1 MTSEQQRA
9 FFQEHGYLLIPNLFS
24 RAEIA
29 AVLADEQRLQTQQLV
44 TAAGGRNQGGMV
56 VEDGNT
62 PRLQFSVHK
71 TSSLF
76 ALLCRHP
83 RLAGLTQAVMGMP
96 LYIYHSKLAF
106 KAPFTGS
113 VQYWHQDYS
122 YWQKYHAQPTMA
134 SCLVMLDEH
143 TEDNA
148 CMQVLAHSHQAGLV
162 AHELAPRESTG
173 DNQLRIPAAALPDYC
188 RRYPRVKLIGPPGT
202 VAVWH
207 SNTMHASSHNISE
220 NPRRA
225 LIVAFNAVGNSDAQ
239 VVKDSPFTAHST
251 EAVQLSADDC
261 LVTQPAERAPSL

>member
-1 MTSEQQRA
+1 MTTNNEQRA
-9 FFQEHGYLLIPNLFS
+9 FFQTRGYLLIPNLFS
-24 RAEIA
+24 QAEIE
-29 AVLADEQRLQTQQLV
+29 AVLAEEQRLNTQSLV
-44 TAAGGRNQGGMV
+44 SAAGGRNQGGMV
-56 VEDGNT
+56 VEDGAT
-62 PRLQFSVHK
+62 PRLQFGVHK
-71 TSSLF
+71 TDSLF

-148 CMQVLAHSHQAGLV
+148 CMQVLAGSHQAGLV
-162 AHELAPRESTG
+162 AHESSPRESTG
-173 DNQLRIPAAALPDYC
+173 DNQLRVPAAALPDYC
-188 RRYPRVKLIGPPGT
+188 RRYRRIKLIGAPGT
-202 VAVWH
+202 IAIWH

-225 LIVAFNAVGNSDAQ
+225 LIVAFNAVGNSDEK

-251 EAVQLSADDC
+251 EAVILSADDC
-261 LVTQPAERAPSL
+261 LLAQPAGQTAS

>member
-9 FFQEHGYLLIPNLFS
+9 FFQEQGYLLIPNLFS
-24 RAEIA
+24 REEIA
-29 AVLADEQRLQTQQLV
+29 TVLADEQRLQTQQLV

-71 TSSLF
+71 TDSLF
-76 ALLCRHP
+76 ALLCHHP

-143 TEDNA
+143 SEDNA

-162 AHELAPRESTG
+162 AHEFAPRESTG

-251 EAVQLSADDC
+251 EAVSLSADDC
-261 LVTQPAERAPSL
+261 LVTQPAERISSL

>member
-1 MTSEQQRA
+1 MIEQQHN
-9 FFQEHGYLLIPNLFS
+9 FFQEYGYLLIPNLFS
-24 RAEIA
+24 RQEIE
-29 AVLADEQRLQTQQLV
+29 AVLAEEQRLQTEQLV
-44 TAAGGRNQGGMV
+44 AAASGRNKGGMV
-56 VEDGNT
+56 VEDGAT
-62 PRLQFSVHK
+62 PRLQFGIHK
-71 TSSLF
+71 TDSLF

-83 RLAGLTQAVMGMP
+83 RLAGLTQAVMGVP

-122 YWQKYHAQPTMA
+122 YWQKYHAQPAMA

-148 CMQVLAHSHQAGLV
+148 CMQVLAGSHQAGLV
-162 AHELAPRESTG
+162 EHESELRGSTG
-173 DNQLRIPAAALPDYC
+173 DNQLRIPASAMPDYC
-188 RRYPRVKLIGPPGT
+188 RRYPRIKLVGPPGT

-225 LIVAFNAVGNSDAQ
+225 LIVAFNAVGNSDPA
-239 VVKDSPFTAHST
+239 VVKDSPFTAHSD
-251 EAVQLSADDC
+251 EPVALSADHS
-261 LVTQPAERAPSL
+261 LLTRQPELGTR